1 MSNSPFP
8 FQVGYQEKFILRKSG
23 EAVAQAAQRGG
34 GVISRSVQGPCGCDT
49 EGYGDDGLIVGLGD
63 LKGLFQP

>member
-1 MSNSPFP
+1 
-8 FQVGYQEKFILRKSG
+8 
-23 EAVAQAAQRGG
+23 VAQAAQRGG